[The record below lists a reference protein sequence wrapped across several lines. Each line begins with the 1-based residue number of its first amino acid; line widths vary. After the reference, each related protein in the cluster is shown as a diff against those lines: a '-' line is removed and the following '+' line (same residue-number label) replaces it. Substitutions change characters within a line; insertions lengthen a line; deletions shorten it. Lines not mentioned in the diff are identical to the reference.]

1 MVFCFNY
8 PADFPLQGKPPGK
21 PPHFTETAMLKLV
34 KTSSRKAGLP
44 PGSPVFIG
52 EKVTETF
59 GLDMVDYDAE
69 NFSVSTPVR
78 LEEFRLLKE
87 TPSNTWIRV
96 HGLHDAEAVDKFCLH
111 FGLHPLTIEDIL
123 HIGQRPKIDHYDEYL
138 FLVINLINYDDAS
151 KEMSME
157 QISFVLGPNYLLTF
171 HEKNDDIFDDVLA
184 RLETNKGR
192 SRKMGV
198 DYLLYSLLDRVVD
211 NFFSV
216 LEKIG
221 EEVEELEEELI
232 EAPSPETLQAIH
244 FLKREMILLR
254 KSVWPLREVINGLQ
268 RDETAFMGE
277 ANRVYLKDLY
287 DHTIQVL
294 DTVET
299 FRDIISGMIDI
310 YLSSV
315 SNRMNEVMKVLTI
328 FAVIFIPLTF
338 IAGLY
343 GMNFNTS
350 MSPFNMPELNW
361 YFGYPFALLL
371 MAGTAGSMLIYF
383 KKKKWF

>member
-1 MVFCFNY
+1 
-8 PADFPLQGKPPGK
+8 
-21 PPHFTETAMLKLV
+21 MLKLV

-52 EKVTETF
+52 EQVTENF
-59 GLDMVDYDAE
+59 GLDMVAYDAE
-69 NFSVSTPVR
+69 NLSLSTPIR
-78 LEEFRLLKE
+78 LDDFRLLKE
-87 TPSNTWIRV
+87 TPGNTWIRV
-96 HGLHDAEAVDKFCLH
+96 HGLHDAEAVDSFCLS

-123 HIGQRPKIDHYDEYL
+123 HTGQRPKIDHYDDYL
-138 FLVINLINYDDAS
+138 FLVINLINYDDARRG
-151 KEMSME
+151 MRME

-171 HEKNDDIFDDVLA
+171 HEKNDDIFAEVLA
-184 RLETNKGR
+184 RLESNKGR

-221 EEVEELEEELI
+221 EEIEDLEEVLLA
-232 EAPSPETLQAIH
+232 APSPKTLQAIH

-268 RDETAFMGE
+268 RDETAFLGE
-277 ANRVYLKDLY
+277 SIRVFLKDLY
-287 DHTIQVL
+287 DHTVQVL

-299 FRDIISGMIDI
+299 FRDIITGMIDI

-315 SNRMNEVMKVLTI
+315 SNRMNEIMQVLTI

-338 IAGLY
+338 ITGLY
-343 GMNFNTS
+343 GMNFNTAR
-350 MSPFNMPELNW
+350 SPFNMPELNW

-371 MAGTAGSMLIYF
+371 MAGTAIGMLFYF

>member
-1 MVFCFNY
+1 
-8 PADFPLQGKPPGK
+8 
-21 PPHFTETAMLKLV
+21 MLKLV
-34 KTSSRKAGLP
+34 KTTSRKAGLS

-52 EKVTETF
+52 EKVTEKF
-59 GLDMVDYDAE
+59 GLDMIDYDAE
-69 NFSVSTPVR
+69 NLSVSTPVR
-78 LEEFRLLKE
+78 LDEFPLLKE
-87 TPSNTWIRV
+87 TPSNTWIRIN
-96 HGLHDAEAVDKFCLH
+96 GLHDAQAVNSFCLS

-123 HIGQRPKIDHYDEYL
+123 HTGQRPKIDHYDDYL
-138 FLVINLINYDDAS
+138 FLVLNLIKYDDATR
-151 KEMSME
+151 EMSME
-157 QISFVLGPNYLLTF
+157 QISFVLGSHYLLTF

-184 RLETNKGR
+184 RLHNNKGR
-192 SRKMGV
+192 TRKLGV
-198 DYLLYSLLDRVVD
+198 DYLLYALLDRVVD

-232 EAPSPETLQAIH
+232 AEPSPETLQSIH

-277 ANRVYLKDLY
+277 SIRVYLKDLY

-350 MSPFNMPELNW
+350 QSPLNMPELNW

>member
-1 MVFCFNY
+1 
-8 PADFPLQGKPPGK
+8 
-21 PPHFTETAMLKLV
+21 MLKLV

-44 PGSPVFIG
+44 PGSPIFIG
-52 EKVTETF
+52 EKVTKKF
-59 GLDMVDYDAE
+59 GLDMVDYDTD
-69 NFSVSTPVR
+69 NLSFSTPIR
-78 LEEFRLLKE
+78 LDEFHRLKE
-87 TPSNTWIRV
+87 TLSNTWIRV
-96 HGLHDAEAVDKFCLH
+96 HGLHDAEAVDRFCLS
-111 FGLHPLTIEDIL
+111 FSLHPLTIEDIL
-123 HIGQRPKIDHYDEYL
+123 HTSQRPKTDHYDDYL
-138 FLVINLINYDDAS
+138 FLVLNLIKYDDTT

-157 QISFVLGPNYLLTF
+157 QISFVLGSRYLLTF
-171 HEKNDDIFDDVLA
+171 HEKDDDIFDEVLA
-184 RLETNKGR
+184 RLENNKGR
-192 SRKMGV
+192 IRQMGV

-221 EEVEELEEELI
+221 EEVEDLEEELI
-232 EAPSPETLQAIH
+232 TDPSPKTLQAIH

-277 ANRVYLKDLY
+277 SIRIFLKDLY

-350 MSPFNMPELNW
+350 QSPFNMPELNW

-371 MAGTAGSMLIYF
+371 MAGTACSMLIYF

>member
-1 MVFCFNY
+1 
-8 PADFPLQGKPPGK
+8 
-21 PPHFTETAMLKLV
+21 MLKLV
-34 KTSSRKAGLP
+34 RTTSRKAGLP

-52 EKVTETF
+52 EKVTEQF
-59 GLDMVDYDAE
+59 GLDMVNYDAE
-69 NFSVSTPVR
+69 HLSLSTPAR
-78 LEEFRLLKE
+78 LDEIHLPKE
-87 TPSNTWIRV
+87 PPGNTWIRV
-96 HGLHDAEAVDKFCLH
+96 HGLHDAEAVNRFCLG

-123 HIGQRPKIDHYDEYL
+123 HTGQRPKIDHYDDYL
-138 FLVINLINYDDAS
+138 FLVINLISFDDES
-151 KEMSME
+151 REMSME

-171 HEKNDDIFDDVLA
+171 HEKDDNIFADVLA
-184 RLETNKGR
+184 RLESNKGR
-192 SRKMGV
+192 TRKLGV

-221 EEVEELEEELI
+221 EEVEDLEEELI
-232 EAPSPETLQAIH
+232 AAPSPETLQAIH

-268 RDETAFMGE
+268 RDETAFLGE
-277 ANRVYLKDLY
+277 SIRLYLKDLY
-287 DHTIQVL
+287 DHTIQIL
-294 DTVET
+294 ETVES

-343 GMNFNTS
+343 GMNFNS
-350 MSPFNMPELNW
+350 SRSPFNMPELNW

-371 MAGTAGSMLIYF
+371 MGGTAISMLIYF

>member
-1 MVFCFNY
+1 
-8 PADFPLQGKPPGK
+8 
-21 PPHFTETAMLKLV
+21 MLKLV
-34 KTSSRKAGLP
+34 KTTSRKAGLP

-52 EKVTETF
+52 EKVTEKF

-69 NFSVSTPVR
+69 NISLSTPVH
-78 LEEFRLLKE
+78 LDDFHLLKK
-87 TPSNTWIRV
+87 TPSNTWIRIN
-96 HGLHDAEAVDKFCLH
+96 GLHDAEAVNRFCLG

-123 HIGQRPKIDHYDEYL
+123 HTGQRPKIDHYEDYL
-138 FLVINLINYDDAS
+138 FLVINLINFNDAS
-151 KEMSME
+151 REMSME
-157 QISFVLGPNYLLTF
+157 QISFVLGPSYLLSF
-171 HEKNDDIFDDVLA
+171 HEKDDDIFDEVLA
-184 RLETNKGR
+184 RLKTNKGR

-221 EEVEELEEELI
+221 EEIEELEEELI
-232 EAPSPETLQAIH
+232 DDPSPATLQSIH
-244 FLKREMILLR
+244 SLKREMILLR

-268 RDETAFMGE
+268 RDETVFMGE
-277 ANRVYLKDLY
+277 SIRVYLKDLY

-350 MSPFNMPELNW
+350 RSPFNMPELNW

-371 MAGTAGSMLIYF
+371 MGATAVSMLIYF

>member
-1 MVFCFNY
+1 
-8 PADFPLQGKPPGK
+8 
-21 PPHFTETAMLKLV
+21 MLKLV
-34 KTSSRKAGLP
+34 RTTSRKAGLP

-52 EKVTETF
+52 EKVTENF
-59 GLDMVDYDAE
+59 GLDMVTYDAE
-69 NFSVSTPVR
+69 NLSFSTPVR
-78 LEEFRLLKE
+78 LDDFRLLKE
-87 TPSNTWIRV
+87 TPGNTWIRV
-96 HGLHDAEAVDKFCLH
+96 HGLHDAEAVDSFCLS

-123 HIGQRPKIDHYDEYL
+123 HTGQRPKIDHYDDYL
-138 FLVINLINYDDAS
+138 FLVINLINYDGAS
-151 KEMSME
+151 KGMSME

-171 HEKNDDIFDDVLA
+171 HEKNDDIFDEVLA
-184 RLETNKGR
+184 RLEGNKGR

-232 EAPSPETLQAIH
+232 AASSPETLQAIH

-268 RDETAFMGE
+268 RDETAFMDE
-277 ANRVYLKDLY
+277 TIRVYLKDLY
-287 DHTIQVL
+287 DHTVQVL

-315 SNRMNEVMKVLTI
+315 SNRLNEVMKVLTI
-328 FAVIFIPLTF
+328 FAAIFIPLTF

-343 GMNFNTS
+343 GMNFNTGK
-350 MSPFNMPELNW
+350 SPFNMPELNW

-371 MAGTAGSMLIYF
+371 MAATAGTMLIYF
-383 KKKKWF
+383 KRKKWF

>member
-1 MVFCFNY
+1 MGFISRSPY
-8 PADFPLQGKPPGK
+8 EKHLRAREKK
-21 PPHFTETAMLKLV
+21 MLKLV
-34 KTSSRKAGLP
+34 KTTSRKAGLP

-69 NFSVSTPVR
+69 NISLTTPVR
-78 LEEFRLLKE
+78 LEEFHLLKKK
-87 TPSNTWIRV
+87 PSNTWIRI
-96 HGLHDAEAVDKFCLH
+96 HGLHDAQAVDRFCLG

-123 HIGQRPKIDHYDEYL
+123 HTGQRPKIDHYDDYL
-138 FLVINLINYDDAS
+138 FLVINLINYNDATR
-151 KEMSME
+151 EMSME
-157 QISFVLGPNYLLTF
+157 QISFVLGPSYLLTF
-171 HEKNDDIFDDVLA
+171 HEKDDDIFDDVLA
-184 RLETNKGR
+184 RLQTNKGR

-221 EEVEELEEELI
+221 EEVEDLEEELI
-232 EAPSPETLQAIH
+232 AEPTPETLQSIH
-244 FLKREMILLR
+244 TLKREMILLR

-277 ANRVYLKDLY
+277 AIRVYLKDLY

-350 MSPFNMPELNW
+350 KSPLNMPELNW
-361 YFGYPFALLL
+361 YFGYPFALSL
-371 MAGTAGSMLIYF
+371 MAGTAIAMLIYF

>member
-1 MVFCFNY
+1 MISLLRHPTLLPTH
-8 PADFPLQGKPPGK
+8 PAVGKNHLHFGELQ
-21 PPHFTETAMLKLV
+21 MLKLV

-52 EKVTETF
+52 ERVTEKF

-69 NFSVSTPVR
+69 NLSLSTPVR
-78 LEEFRLLKE
+78 LDEFRLLKE

-96 HGLHDAEAVDKFCLH
+96 HGLHDAEAVDRFCLE

-123 HIGQRPKIDHYDEYL
+123 HTGQRPKIDHYEEYL
-138 FLVINLINYDDAS
+138 FLVINLINYDDAAR
-151 KEMSME
+151 EMSME
-157 QISFVLGPNYLLTF
+157 QISFVLGSNYLLTF
-171 HEKNDDIFDDVLA
+171 HEKDDDIFDDVLA

-192 SRKMGV
+192 IRKLGT

-221 EEVEELEEELI
+221 EEVEDLEEELI
-232 EAPSPETLQAIH
+232 AAPSPETLQAIH
-244 FLKREMILLR
+244 SLKREMILLR
-254 KSVWPLREVINGLQ
+254 KSVWPLREVISGLQ
-268 RDETAFMGE
+268 RDETTFMGE
-277 ANRVYLKDLY
+277 STRVYLKDLY

-315 SNRMNEVMKVLTI
+315 SNRMNEIIKVLTI

-338 IAGLY
+338 ITSLY
-343 GMNFNTS
+343 GMNFNTGA
-350 MSPFNMPELNW
+350 SPFNMPELNW

-371 MAGTAGSMLIYF
+371 MAGTLLSMLVYF
-383 KKKKWF
+383 KKKQWF

>member
-1 MVFCFNY
+1 
-8 PADFPLQGKPPGK
+8 
-21 PPHFTETAMLKLV
+21 MLKLV
-34 KTSSRKAGLP
+34 KTTSRKAGLS
-44 PGSPVFIG
+44 PGSPIFIG
-52 EKVTETF
+52 EKLTEKF

-69 NFSVSTPVR
+69 NLSVTTPLR
-78 LEEFRLLKE
+78 LDEFHLLKE
-87 TPSNTWIRV
+87 TPGNTWIRV
-96 HGLHDAEAVDKFCLH
+96 NGLHDAEAVNSFCLS

-123 HIGQRPKIDHYDEYL
+123 HTGQRPKIDHYDDYL
-138 FLVINLINYDDAS
+138 FLVLNLIKYDDATR
-151 KEMSME
+151 EMSME
-157 QISFVLGPNYLLTF
+157 QISFVLGSRYLLTF

-184 RLETNKGR
+184 RLHNNKGR
-192 SRKMGV
+192 TRKLGV
-198 DYLLYSLLDRVVD
+198 DYLLYALLDRVVD

-221 EEVEELEEELI
+221 EEVEDLEEELI
-232 EAPSPETLQAIH
+232 DEPSPETLQSIH

-277 ANRVYLKDLY
+277 SIRVYLKDLY

-350 MSPFNMPELNW
+350 QSPLNMPELNW
-361 YFGYPFALLL
+361 YFGYPFALSL
-371 MAGTAGSMLIYF
+371 MAGTAISMLIFF

>member
-1 MVFCFNY
+1 
-8 PADFPLQGKPPGK
+8 
-21 PPHFTETAMLKLV
+21 MLKLV
-34 KTSSRKAGLP
+34 KTSSQKAGLS

-52 EKVTETF
+52 EKVTEKF

-69 NFSVSTPVR
+69 NLTISTPIR
-78 LEEFRLLKE
+78 LDDFHLLKE
-87 TPSNTWIRV
+87 TPSNTWIKV
-96 HGLHDAEAVDKFCLH
+96 HGLHEAEAVNRFCLG

-123 HIGQRPKIDHYDEYL
+123 HTSQRPKIDHYDDYL
-138 FLVINLINYDDAS
+138 FLVLNLVTYDDAT

-157 QISFVLGPNYLLTF
+157 QISFVLGPRYLLSF
-171 HEKNDDIFDDVLA
+171 HEKDSDIFNDVLA
-184 RLETNKGR
+184 RLQNNKGR
-192 SRKMGV
+192 TRKMGV

-221 EEVEELEEELI
+221 EEVEELEVALI
-232 EAPSPETLQAIH
+232 ADPAPGTLQAIH
-244 FLKREMILLR
+244 SLKREMILLR

-268 RDETAFMGE
+268 RDETVFVGE
-277 ANRVYLKDLY
+277 SIRVYLKDLY

-350 MSPFNMPELNW
+350 QSPFNMPELNW

-371 MAGTAGSMLIYF
+371 MAATTIAMLIYF

>member
-1 MVFCFNY
+1 
-8 PADFPLQGKPPGK
+8 
-21 PPHFTETAMLKLV
+21 MLKLV
-34 KTSSRKAGLP
+34 KTTSRKAGFP

-52 EKVTETF
+52 EKVTEEF
-59 GLDMVDYDAE
+59 GLDTVDYDAE
-69 NFSVSTPVR
+69 NLSVSTPVR
-78 LEEFRLLKE
+78 LDDFHLLKK

-96 HGLHDAEAVDKFCLH
+96 HGLHDAEAVDSFCLG

-123 HIGQRPKIDHYDEYL
+123 HTGQRPKIDHYDDYL
-138 FLVINLINYDDAS
+138 FLVLNLVNYDDATR
-151 KEMSME
+151 EMRME
-157 QISFVLGPNYLLTF
+157 QISFVLGPSYLLTF
-171 HEKNDDIFDDVLA
+171 HEKDDDIFDDVLA
-184 RLETNKGR
+184 RLQNNKGR
-192 SRKMGV
+192 TRKMGV

-221 EEVEELEEELI
+221 EEIEDLEEELVA
-232 EAPSPETLQAIH
+232 APSPETLHSIH

-268 RDETAFMGE
+268 RDETTFMGE
-277 ANRVYLKDLY
+277 SIRVYLKDLY

-315 SNRMNEVMKVLTI
+315 SNRMNEVIKVLTI

-338 IAGLY
+338 ITGLY

-350 MSPFNMPELNW
+350 QSPFNMPELNW

-371 MAGTAGSMLIYF
+371 MAGTAISMLVYF

>member
-1 MVFCFNY
+1 
-8 PADFPLQGKPPGK
+8 
-21 PPHFTETAMLKLV
+21 MLKLV

-52 EKVTETF
+52 EKVTEKF
-59 GLDMVDYDAE
+59 GLDMVDYNAE
-69 NFSVSTPVR
+69 ALSVGTPAR
-78 LEEFRLLKE
+78 LDDFHLLKE

-96 HGLHDAEAVDKFCLH
+96 HGLHDAEAINRFCLG

-123 HIGQRPKIDHYDEYL
+123 HTSQRPKIDHYDDYL
-138 FLVINLINYDDAS
+138 FLVINLIHYNDAA

-157 QISFVLGPNYLLTF
+157 QISFVLGPSYLLSF
-171 HEKNDDIFDDVLA
+171 HEKNDDIFDDVLD
-184 RLETNKGR
+184 RLENNKGR
-192 SRKMGV
+192 IRKMGV

-232 EAPSPETLQAIH
+232 ADPAPETLQSIH
-244 FLKREMILLR
+244 SLKREMILLR

-268 RDETAFMGE
+268 RDETVFMGE
-277 ANRVYLKDLY
+277 SIRVYLKDLY

-350 MSPFNMPELNW
+350 QSPLNMPELNW
-361 YFGYPFALLL
+361 YFGYPFALML
-371 MAGTAGSMLIYF
+371 MAGTAISMLVYF

>member
-1 MVFCFNY
+1 
-8 PADFPLQGKPPGK
+8 
-21 PPHFTETAMLKLV
+21 
-34 KTSSRKAGLP
+34 
-44 PGSPVFIG
+44 
-52 EKVTETF
+52 
-59 GLDMVDYDAE
+59 
-69 NFSVSTPVR
+69 
-78 LEEFRLLKE
+78 
-87 TPSNTWIRV
+87 
-96 HGLHDAEAVDKFCLH
+96 
-111 FGLHPLTIEDIL
+111 
-123 HIGQRPKIDHYDEYL
+123 
-138 FLVINLINYDDAS
+138 
-151 KEMSME
+151 ME

-171 HEKNDDIFDDVLA
+171 HEKDDAIFNEVLA
-184 RLETNKGR
+184 RLQGNKGR
-192 SRKMGV
+192 IRKQGI

-221 EEVEELEEELI
+221 EDVEELEEALI
-232 EAPSPETLQAIH
+232 ADPAPETLQAIH
-244 FLKREMILLR
+244 SLKREMILLR

-268 RDETAFMGE
+268 RDESVFMGE
-277 ANRVYLKDLY
+277 SIRVYLKDLY

-343 GMNFNTS
+343 GMNFNNS
-350 MSPFNMPELNW
+350 ISPFNMPELNW
-361 YFGYPFALLL
+361 YFGYPFALML
-371 MAGTAGSMLIYF
+371 MAATAIAMLIYF

>member
-1 MVFCFNY
+1 
-8 PADFPLQGKPPGK
+8 
-21 PPHFTETAMLKLV
+21 MLKLV

-52 EKVTETF
+52 ERVTEKF

-69 NFSVSTPVR
+69 NLSVSTPVR
-78 LEEFRLLKE
+78 LEEFHLLKE

-96 HGLHDAEAVDKFCLH
+96 HGLHDAEAVDRFCLH

-123 HIGQRPKIDHYDEYL
+123 HTGQRPKIDHYDDYL

-157 QISFVLGPNYLLTF
+157 QISFVLGPSYLLTF
-171 HEKNDDIFDDVLA
+171 HEKDDDIFDDVLA

-192 SRKMGV
+192 IRKLGV

-211 NFFSV
+211 SFFSV

-221 EEVEELEEELI
+221 EEVEDLEEELI
-232 EAPSPETLQAIH
+232 EAPSPETLQDIH

-254 KSVWPLREVINGLQ
+254 KSIWPLREVISGLQ
-268 RDETAFMGE
+268 RDETVFMAE
-277 ANRVYLKDLY
+277 AIRVYLKDLY

-338 IAGLY
+338 IAGVY

-350 MSPFNMPELNW
+350 QSPFNMPELNW
-361 YFGYPFALLL
+361 YFGYPFALSL
-371 MAGTAGSMLIYF
+371 MAGTAISMLIYF

>member
-1 MVFCFNY
+1 
-8 PADFPLQGKPPGK
+8 
-21 PPHFTETAMLKLV
+21 MLKLV
-34 KTSSRKAGLP
+34 KTSSRKAGLS
-44 PGSPVFIG
+44 PGSPIFIG
-52 EKVTETF
+52 EKVTEKF

-69 NFSVSTPVR
+69 NLVISTPIR
-78 LEEFRLLKE
+78 LDEFHLLKD
-87 TPSNTWIRV
+87 TPSNTWIKV
-96 HGLHDAEAVDKFCLH
+96 HGLHDAEAVNRFCLG

-123 HIGQRPKIDHYDEYL
+123 HTGQRPKIDHYDDYL
-138 FLVINLINYDDAS
+138 FLVINLINYDDKA

-157 QISFVLGPNYLLTF
+157 QVSFVLGPRYLLSF
-171 HEKNDDIFDDVLA
+171 HEKDSDIFNDVLV
-184 RLETNKGR
+184 RLENNKGR
-192 SRKMGV
+192 TRKMGV
-198 DYLLYSLLDRVVD
+198 DYLLYCLLDRVVD

-221 EEVEELEEELI
+221 EEVEELEVELI
-232 EAPSPETLQAIH
+232 ADPAPETLQSIH
-244 FLKREMILLR
+244 SLKREMILLR

-268 RDETAFMGE
+268 REETVFMGDSVQ
-277 ANRVYLKDLY
+277 VYLKDLY

-350 MSPFNMPELNW
+350 QSPFNMPELNW

-371 MAGTAGSMLIYF
+371 MAATAIAMLIYF